1 MSRLLRKQ
9 RTSLIPGKFTYITQK
24 TEGQSTVGNP
34 EKHATFGH
42 VTQNKDKENN
52 TTLEE
57 FEDTKGR

>member
-9 RTSLIPGKFTYITQK
+9 RTSLIPGKFTYITENRDNQQWAIQK
-24 TEGQSTVGNP
+24 
-34 EKHATFGH
+34 KHATFGH

-57 FEDTKGR
+57 CEDTKGR

>member
-1 MSRLLRKQ
+1 
-9 RTSLIPGKFTYITQK
+9 
-24 TEGQSTVGNP
+24 VGNP
-34 EKHATFGH
+34 ETHATFGH